1 LRRPGNLAAVIGG
14 LLCLFSSAALAQGA
28 RPRAA
33 VGDDDEPPSTKAEMG
48 AMDRVGVDLALH
60 IGYSLPI
67 GDLVQG
73 VQISDG
79 LSGAVPFGVE
89 LAVRANKNVALG
101 LGFEVAAAT
110 TKNCDPGFNCSGTG
124 YRLNVETIFTS
135 RAGMAVDPWLALGAG
150 YEWLELS
157 ESGTSAVELT
167 GWDYANIEVGGEIR
181 GEQCGLSPFVGVSL
195 GAYTSGSVGG
205 TPGDVANP
213 SLHAWLQFGL
223 RGVVNL

>member
-1 LRRPGNLAAVIGG
+1 
-14 LLCLFSSAALAQGA
+14 
-28 RPRAA
+28 
-33 VGDDDEPPSTKAEMG
+33 
-48 AMDRVGVDLALH
+48 
-60 IGYSLPI
+60 
-67 GDLVQG
+67 
-73 VQISDG
+73 
-79 LSGAVPFGVE
+79 VE